1 MGFEIH
7 RFQGEVD
14 EELVCPICSGV
25 LEDPLQVSS
34 GAPFCVVKLLDSNS
48 AVEPRT

>member
-1 MGFEIH
+1 MGFEVN

-25 LEDPLQVSS
+25 LEDPLQVGKMEGISQN
-34 GAPFCVVKLLDSNS
+34 GHFCYSVVN
-48 AVEPRT
+48 A